1 MSLNS
6 SETPCLVLDKQKL
19 LNNTAKL
26 TSKFKK
32 LGIPFRPHLKTTKC
46 EEIAKIALD
55 GIDQRIMVS
64 TLKEA
69 EYFSSMGIK
78 DIIYGVGFV
87 AEKLP
92 RLAKLFDN
100 GATVHIVVDS
110 LDAIS
115 LLTKAAGELNHIIS
129 ILIEIDSD
137 GTRAGIKPDSPHLL
151 KIAQEIRETKNL
163 TLSGVMTH
171 AGSSYRASN
180 IDEIIEIAEQERLA
194 VISSA
199 DTLRKN
205 SHDISIITAG
215 STPTATFGKNFDGL
229 TEVRAGVYMFMDL
242 FQANLGVC
250 EYSDIAVSV
259 LTTVIS
265 HQPERNRIIVD
276 AGALALSQDRGTQ
289 NQSNDCG
296 FGLVMDSTS
305 DDEIHENMFVCK
317 VSQEQ
322 GQITTKNGN
331 IDFEQFPIGKKL
343 RILPN
348 HACMTVA
355 PYDCYHVIDDG
366 EIVVWNKISGW

>member
-1 MSLNS
+1 MSFNS
-6 SETPCLVLDKQKL
+6 LETPCLIVDKPKL

-32 LGIPFRPHLKTTKC
+32 MGLPFRPHLKTTKC
-46 EEIAKIALD
+46 EAIAKIALE

-69 EYFSSMGIK
+69 EYFSEMGIK

-92 RLAKLFDN
+92 RLAKLYDN
-100 GATVHIVVDS
+100 GITAHIVVDNPG
-110 LDAIS
+110 AIS
-115 LLTKAAGELNHIIS
+115 LLAKFAHELNHTIS
-129 ILIEIDSD
+129 VLIEIDSD

-151 KIAQEIRETKNL
+151 EIAQEISETKNL
-163 TLSGVMTH
+163 NLSGVMTH
-171 AGSSYRASN
+171 AGSSYRAKN

-194 VISSA
+194 VTKAA
-199 DTLRKN
+199 DTLRQN
-205 SHDISIITAG
+205 GFDIFIVTAG
-215 STPTATFGKNFDGL
+215 STPTAMFGKNFDGL
-229 TEVRAGVYMFMDL
+229 TEVRAGIYMFMDL

-250 EYSDIAVSV
+250 DYSDIAVSV

-265 HQPERNRIIVD
+265 HQPERNRLIVD

-289 NQSNDCG
+289 HQANDCG
-296 FGLVMDSTS
+296 FGLVVDAKS
-305 DDEIHENMFVCK
+305 DEIFENIFVSN
-317 VSQEQ
+317 VSQEH

-355 PYDCYHVIDDG
+355 PYNCYHVLDEG
-366 EIVVWNKISGW
+366 EIVVWDKISGW

>member
-6 SETPCLVLDKQKL
+6 LETPCLILDKQKL
-19 LNNTAKL
+19 LNNTATL

-32 LGIPFRPHLKTTKC
+32 MAIPFRPHLKTTKC
-46 EEIAKIALD
+46 EEIAKIALE

-69 EYFSSMGIK
+69 EYFSNMGIK

-92 RLAKLFDN
+92 RLAKLYDN
-100 GATVHIVVDS
+100 GTTVRIVVDNP
-110 LDAIS
+110 DAVG
-115 LLTKAAGELNHIIS
+115 LLANFTDQLNHTIS
-129 ILIEIDSD
+129 VLIEIDSD

-151 KIAQEIRETKNL
+151 KIAQEISGTKNL

-194 VISSA
+194 VTTAA
-199 DTLRKN
+199 DTLRQN
-205 SHDISIITAG
+205 SFDISIVTAG
-215 STPTATFGKNFDGL
+215 STPTAMFGKNFDGL
-229 TEVRAGVYMFMDL
+229 TEIRAGVYMFMDL

-250 EYSDIAVSV
+250 DFSDIAVSV

-289 NQSNDCG
+289 NQTNDCG

-305 DDEIHENMFVCK
+305 NEIFENMYICK
-317 VSQEQ
+317 VSQEH

-355 PYDCYHVIDDG
+355 PYDCYHVIGDG
-366 EIVVWNKISGW
+366 EITIWDKISGW